1 MYTSDMHLQLG
12 FAPANRTGQRS
23 RSPLWMA
30 LAAALPV
37 ALFAAAALRSADHPA
52 VISSTPAATTSDA
65 RASGF
70 VTSLGER
77 RSHNGFY
84 SAEVI
89 SASPIVIGA
98 AQSWTVHLSR
108 RNRRVS
114 HATVSAEAW
123 MPETGERSAMQPSAH
138 YVGGGDYRIDDL
150 RFDRTG
156 WWNVALV
163 IESRAGTDSVAF
175 NLIRR

>member
-1 MYTSDMHLQLG
+1 M
-12 FAPANRTGQRS
+12 
-23 RSPLWMA
+23 
-30 LAAALPV
+30 
-37 ALFAAAALRSADHPA
+37 
-52 VISSTPAATTSDA
+52 TSDA
-65 RASGF
+65 SASGF

-89 SASPIVIGA
+89 SASPIAIGE
-98 AQSWTVHLSR
+98 AQSWTLHLSR

-114 HATVSAEAW
+114 HATVIAEAW
-123 MPETGERSAMQPSAH
+123 MPETGERSTMRPSVH

-150 RFDRTG
+150 RFDRAG

-163 IESRAGTDSVAF
+163 IEGRVGRDSVAF

>member
-1 MYTSDMHLQLG
+1 MHTSDMHLQLG

-23 RSPLWMA
+23 RHPLWPVMVV
-30 LAAALPV
+30 ALPV
-37 ALFAAAALRSADHPA
+37 ALFAAAALRGVERPA
-52 VISSTPAATTSDA
+52 VISSNSAAMTSDA
-65 RASGF
+65 SGI

-77 RSHNGFY
+77 RSHSGRY

-89 SASPIVIGA
+89 STSPIVIGA
-98 AQSWTVHLSR
+98 TQSWALHLSR

-123 MPETGERSAMQPSAH
+123 MPETGQRSAVRPTVT

-150 RFDRTG
+150 RFDRAG

-163 IESRAGTDSVAF
+163 IDGRAGTDSVAF
-175 NLIRR
+175 NVIR